1 MLTKDNF
8 DSLIRRNLAA
18 VIGADSFGYRLA
30 KVYENY
36 YSREQFAGFVEEMK
50 SERYYEAYRAYA
62 AGKGGELS
70 EQSGRYGKTPP
81 KMASVAS
88 SSRFCYLALR
98 DGAEGLGGSGKVE
111 FEHECR
117 IGRIGGTAPQLDAFV
132 PNERIYVE
140 VKCHEI
146 FDQHHV
152 AMSGSYRDLLF
163 GNGSAF
169 EFPEIPEGRDGKL
182 EIGLRNFNISKA
194 FTMFDI
200 KQLLC
205 HLMGIAA
212 QKEPDEP
219 TRLVYLFFRPR
230 VDSEDEQREL
240 DALFH
245 ELRSEIA
252 AIFGSPP
259 IRSFTEKN
267 NIQLSAVA
275 EYAKIMEKLS
285 RDNMI
290 VLYRQQNARG
300 M

>member
-1 MLTKDNF
+1 MLTKDGF

-88 SSRFCYLALR
+88 SSRFCYLAFR

-117 IGRIGGTAPQLDAFV
+117 IDRIFGTAPQLDAFV

-146 FDQHHV
+146 FDSHHV

-169 EFPEIPEGRDGKL
+169 EFPEIPEERGGRL
-182 EIGLRNFNISKA
+182 EIGLRNFNVSKA
-194 FTMFDI
+194 CTMFDI

-212 QKEPDEP
+212 QKEPA
-219 TRLVYLFFRPR
+219 RLVYLFFWPR
-230 VDSEDEQREL
+230 VDSEGEQREL

-252 AIFGSPP
+252 AIFGSLP

-267 NIQLSAVA
+267 NIQLTAVA
-275 EYAKIMEKLS
+275 EHAKIMES
-285 RDNMI
+285 
-290 VLYRQQNARG
+290 
-300 M
+300 